1 MLWFEY
7 MHIIY
12 IILLLQ
18 KFALQTLLGTPA
30 GISTALI
37 LSKYLKRNSTK
48 SETLHHQQQ
57 GHNSGHKH
65 VDQFPKYRLRW
76 ISQSLLSPINMRKS
90 WKLWIVGKYF
100 VKYAYHKNI
109 MSNIFTWLTQIL
121 HYQVLY
127 ANFPPWNFHNWIHW
141 LWLRKR
147 IFHETCNGRFSI

>member
-57 GHNSGHKH
+57 RQKAATNMYINFQSIDCVESVKAC
-65 VDQFPKYRLRW
+65 RLRSIW
-76 ISQSLLSPINMRKS
+76 GKVGSSGLWENILSNMQITKTLCQIYS
-90 WKLWIVGKYF
+90 HGSHKYS
-100 VKYAYHKNI
+100 I
-109 MSNIFTWLTQIL
+109 IRCCTQIS
-121 HYQVLY
+121 HHEI
-127 ANFPPWNFHNWIHW
+127 F
-141 LWLRKR
+141 R
-147 IFHETCNGRFSI
+147 IEYIDFDFVREFSL